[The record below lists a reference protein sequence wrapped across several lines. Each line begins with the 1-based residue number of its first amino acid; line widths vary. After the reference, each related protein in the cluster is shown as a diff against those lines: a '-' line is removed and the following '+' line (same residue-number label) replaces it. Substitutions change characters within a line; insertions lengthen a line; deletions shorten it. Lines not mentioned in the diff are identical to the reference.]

1 MEATPQ
7 PKAGKGGMYVGIG
20 IAVVALIVSVVA
32 IAWPAPTALQVPA
45 PAPTTRTFRI
55 VSDLL
60 NLSNRWYP
68 SSLTAFT
75 GDTLVFNVTN
85 KGAIPHGFTVE
96 GLGIQDVL
104 NPGQSKEFTSANVAA
119 GLYRY
124 YCQLHAG
131 HIGGQ
136 LLVLGR

>member
-1 MEATPQ
+1 
-7 PKAGKGGMYVGIG
+7 MYVGIG
-20 IAVVALIVSVVA
+20 IAIAALIVSVLA
-32 IAWPAPTALQVPA
+32 LALPGPTALQVPA
-45 PAPTTRTFRI
+45 PEPTTRTFRV

-60 NLSNRWYP
+60 NASNRWYP
-68 SSLTAFT
+68 SGLIAFE

-104 NPGQSKEFTSANVAA
+104 NPGQSKEFNSAKVAE

-124 YCQLHAG
+124 YCHLHAG

-136 LLVLGR
+136 LLVLAR